1 MKQISLRARLTAG
14 FLLLMLA
21 GWGAASVSAWL
32 QARHTINELFDTQQM
47 LFAKRLITLNPEE
60 LSRSTL
66 PKTKTL
72 LSDHRGAQEDDAL
85 AFAIFTRDGKRVFD
99 DGDNGEAFQFE
110 ADYRGFRDGR
120 LRDDDDL
127 WRMVWLNTPDGR
139 YVVAVGQE
147 WEYRD
152 DMAAEVVRSTLLPW
166 LFVLPVMLLLLLW
179 LLRRELAPLNAIA
192 RQLRQRSPD
201 DEAALDAARLP
212 TEVKPMVEA
221 LNGLFT
227 RIHQM
232 LQRERRFT
240 SDAAH
245 ELRSPLA
252 ALKVQS
258 EVVQL
263 AHDDAQMRQHA
274 LNNLDAGIDRATR
287 LVDQLLT
294 LSRLDA
300 QPMLAHSESVD
311 LAQLMQQ
318 AIVEQDAAAQHAGI
332 TLRLENHTGA
342 ATLRRGHALLL
353 SLLLR
358 NLLDN
363 AIRYGRS
370 GGTVTL
376 SLRPHQIEIS
386 DNGPG
391 VSEAA
396 LSRIGERFYRPPGQE
411 KSGSGLGLSIV
422 QHIAAIHGMQMRLAN
437 RPQGGF
443 SVTFD
448 WPEASPC
455 HR

>member
-1 MKQISLRARLTAG
+1 MKQMSLRARLMSG
-14 FLLLMLA
+14 FLLLTA
-21 GWGAASVSAWL
+21 ICWGAASVSAWF

-47 LFAKRLITLNPEE
+47 LFAKRLITLHPTD
-60 LSRSTL
+60 LSRSAL
-66 PKTKTL
+66 PDTKKV
-72 LSDHRGAQEDDAL
+72 LSDHRGQQEDDAL
-85 AFAIFTRDGKRVFD
+85 AFAIFNRVGKRVFD
-99 DGDNGEAFQFE
+99 DGDKGKYFLFE
-110 ADYRGFRDGR
+110 PNYRGFRDGK
-120 LRDDDDL
+120 LRDDNDL
-127 WRMVWLNTPDGR
+127 WRMVWLNTPDGQ
-139 YVVAVGQE
+139 YVVVVGQE

-152 DMAAEVVRSTLLPW
+152 EMAGAVVRSTLLPW
-166 LFVLPVMLLLLLW
+166 LFALPLMLILLLW
-179 LLRRELAPLNAIA
+179 LLQRELAPLKQIA
-192 RQLRQRSPD
+192 HQLQRRSPD
-201 DEAALDAARLP
+201 DAAALSATRLP
-212 TEVKPMVEA
+212 SEVKPMVDA
-221 LNGLFT
+221 LNDLFS

-263 AHDDAQMRQHA
+263 AHDDAEMRQHA
-274 LNNLDAGIDRATR
+274 LINLDAGIDRATR

-300 QPMLAHSESVD
+300 QRSLVESEIVD
-311 LAQLMQQ
+311 LAQLMQR
-318 AIVEQDAAAQHAGI
+318 AIVEQDAVAQRAGI
-332 TLRLENHTGA
+332 TLRLENQAGDAIHCQ
-342 ATLRRGHALLL
+342 GHALLL

-363 AIRYGRS
+363 AIRYGRR

-376 SLRPHQIEIS
+376 TLRQQQLEIS
-386 DNGPG
+386 DDGPG
-391 VSEAA
+391 VSEEA
-396 LSRIGERFYRPPGQE
+396 LQRIGERFYRPSGQE

-448 WPEASPC
+448 LP
-455 HR
+455 

>member
-1 MKQISLRARLTAG
+1 MKQMSLRARLMIG
-14 FLLLMLA
+14 FLLLTVIS
-21 GWGAASVSAWL
+21 WGAASVSAWF

-47 LFAKRLITLNPEE
+47 LFAKRLITLNPAD

-66 PKTKTL
+66 PATKKV

-85 AFAIFTRDGKRVFD
+85 AFAIFSRTGERVFD
-99 DGDNGEAFQFE
+99 DGDNGKNFVFE
-110 ADYRGFRDGR
+110 PHYRGFRDGK
-120 LRDDDDL
+120 LHDDDEL
-127 WRMVWLNTPDGR
+127 WRMIWLNTPDGR

-152 DMAAEVVRSTLLPW
+152 EMTGAVVHSTLLPW
-166 LFVLPVMLLLLLW
+166 LFALPLMIILLLW
-179 LLRRELAPLNAIA
+179 LLQRELAPLKQIA
-192 RQLRQRSPD
+192 HQLQRRSPD
-201 DEAALDAARLP
+201 DSAALNAARLP
-212 TEVKPMVEA
+212 SEVRPMVDA
-221 LNGLFT
+221 LNGLFS

-232 LQRERRFT
+232 LLRERRFT

-263 AHDDAQMRQHA
+263 AHDDAEMRQHA
-274 LNNLDAGIDRATR
+274 LVNLDAGIDRATR

-300 QPMLAHSESVD
+300 QRTLAESETVD
-311 LAQLMQQ
+311 LAQLTRQ
-318 AIVEQDAAAQHAGI
+318 AIVNQDSAAQRAGI
-332 TLRLENHTGA
+332 TLRLENLAGGS
-342 ATLRRGHALLL
+342 LPFQGHALLL

-363 AIRYGRS
+363 AIRYGHP
-370 GGTVTL
+370 GVTVTVTL
-376 SLRPHQIEIS
+376 RQRQLEIS
-386 DNGPG
+386 DDGPG
-391 VSEAA
+391 VSEEA
-396 LSRIGERFYRPPGQE
+396 LQRIGERFYRPPGQE

-422 QHIAAIHGMQMRLAN
+422 QHIAAIHSMRMRLAN

-443 SVTFD
+443 SVTFEL
-448 WPEASPC
+448 P
-455 HR
+455 